1 MPSKIRFDAY
11 FELDRGPCAFI
22 FQQLI
27 VLLKLLH
34 YIKGIV
40 SSKMSYNFYW
50 PDQICI
56 FLENFL

>member
-1 MPSKIRFDAY
+1 MEYDAHDCKTDMVGL
-11 FELDRGPCAFI
+11 EL
-22 FQQLI
+22 
-27 VLLKLLH
+27 LLSTSASWSTV
-34 YIKGIV
+34 KGIV